1 MRSLKGKACVF
12 LTSPKPQT
20 AELEKLAGEIGWY
33 EDQAR
38 NTVMLALQYKL
49 EIGRRLARAKALL
62 PHGKFLPWARDRF
75 GWSPRHVQRHLLL
88 AEHATRVL
96 RLPPGA
102 SLRMALAA
110 IRQNPGD
117 SGKTLALVPAPAPAQ
132 RIHIV
137 GEVENG
143 KIDCALLLDR
153 VVRWAEELGA
163 QNMRWR
169 IR

>member
-1 MRSLKGKACVF
+1 MRLSSVRAHED
-12 LTSPKPQT
+12 
-20 AELEKLAGEIGWY
+20 ELQKLAGEISWY

-62 PHGKFLPWARDRF
+62 PHGAFLSWAHLRF
-75 GWSPRHVQRHLLL
+75 GWTARHVQRHLTL
-88 AEHATRVL
+88 AANASRVS

-110 IRQNPGD
+110 IRENRTDDRRCSVEVARQD
-117 SGKTLALVPAPAPAQ
+117 AVLQ

-137 GEVENG
+137 GELEQGN
-143 KIDCALLLDR
+143 IDRDRLLSGVARL
-153 VVRWAEELGA
+153 AEQLGA
-163 QNMRWR
+163 GKMRWR